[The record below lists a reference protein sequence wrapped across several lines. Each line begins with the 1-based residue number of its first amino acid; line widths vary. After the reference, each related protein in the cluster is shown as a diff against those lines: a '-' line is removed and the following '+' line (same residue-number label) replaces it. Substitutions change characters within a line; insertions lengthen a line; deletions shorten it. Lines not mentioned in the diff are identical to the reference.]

1 MNDIEILKKIVCDE
15 MDITIED
22 FENNLSRQFRKY
34 VIPRQIIFYILKNYE
49 NMTITAIGKL
59 LNKDHATVVYSC
71 KVIQNLIDTDKFLRE
86 KILNCEKKYKN
97 NLCNYE
103 CIEFEDL
110 KTILLERIKNNE
122 YLSENIVKNYNKFIA
137 HGSI

>member
-86 KILNCEKKYKN
+86 KILNCEKKYKIIYAIMN
-97 NLCNYE
+97 VLNLK
-103 CIEFEDL
+103 I
-110 KTILLERIKNNE
+110 
-122 YLSENIVKNYNKFIA
+122 
-137 HGSI
+137 